1 MSDEQSREAVPPS
14 AGRGLPVRIRPAVAA
29 VLVAGALIAVG
40 TLVFDPP
47 VAWRYGLV
55 GVIAV
60 LYFITKVRHW
70 L

>member
-1 MSDEQSREAVPPS
+1 MSDEQSREAAPPTD
-14 AGRGLPVRIRPAVAA
+14 GKGVPVRIRPAVAA
-29 VLVAGALIAVG
+29 VLAVGALIAVG

-47 VAWRYGLV
+47 PAWRYGAV

-60 LYFITKVRHW
+60 LYFLTKVRHW

>member
-1 MSDEQSREAVPPS
+1 MSNDHSREATAPTHGKG
-14 AGRGLPVRIRPAVAA
+14 APVRIRPAVAA
-29 VLVAGALIAVG
+29 VLIVGALIAVG

-47 VAWRYGLV
+47 PAWRYGAV
-55 GVIAV
+55 GAIAV